1 MGTTNLI
8 YQCLK
13 NHKRQPLNQ
22 EWFCNNIVKK
32 DNGIKFK
39 SSSLTQKLV
48 MRILPI
54 LGGITATILFFFA
67 VIFALASSYV
77 GLTAQAAQSRVLTS
91 AILFIVGLAVIVG
104 IYYVSRKPKTVIQQ
118 LEISGQMKAAQIKC
132 PNCGGSVD
140 ANQIKIVSGVPFI
153 KCPYCGT
160 TFEVTE
166 EPKW

>member
-1 MGTTNLI
+1 VTNIAEIDSGT
-8 YQCLK
+8 
-13 NHKRQPLNQ
+13 
-22 EWFCNNIVKK
+22 
-32 DNGIKFK
+32 KFK
-39 SSSLTQKLV
+39 SSDPTKQLV

-54 LGGITATILFFFA
+54 LGCIAAAILFFFA
-67 VIFALASSYV
+67 VIFALASSYI

-91 AILFIVGLAVIVG
+91 AILFIIGLAVIVG

-132 PNCGGSVD
+132 PNCGGSIN
-140 ANQIKIVSGVPFI
+140 ANEIKIVSGVPYV

-160 TFEVTE
+160 TFEVIE